1 MNTSQISVVNVL
13 VIQDIQHDDLRD
25 IYEIFE
31 FFYISNQMF
40 STKVCTN
47 HVANI
52 LVSKFSNSKRSSEM
66 HTNVP
71 KNISNRFFLLL

>member
-31 FFYISNQMF
+31 FFYNKKSPVMKK
-40 STKVCTN
+40 TGG
-47 HVANI
+47 
-52 LVSKFSNSKRSSEM
+52 LYYRE
-66 HTNVP
+66 
-71 KNISNRFFLLL
+71 LL